1 MMDDIN
7 DVIKYT
13 NEYLIE
19 HEIFDY
25 FDDPSYIPS
34 KDEFSTFTEEQK
46 DYLMASVIEDI
57 NDICDLLEQLKYKKE
72 IIKSYIEDNK

>member
-19 HEIFDY
+19 HGIFDY

-34 KDEFSTFTEEQK
+34 KDEFSTFTKEQK

-57 NDICDLLEQLKYKKE
+57 NDTYDLLEQLKYKKE

>member
-1 MMDDIN
+1 MDDIN
-7 DVIKYT
+7 DVLKYT

-19 HEIFDY
+19 HGIFDY

-57 NDICDLLEQLKYKKE
+57 NDTCDLLEQLKYKKE

>member
-1 MMDDIN
+1 MMSDIN

-19 HEIFDY
+19 HGIFDY

-57 NDICDLLEQLKYKKE
+57 NDTCDLLEQLKYKYK

>member
-1 MMDDIN
+1 MMSDIN
-7 DVIKYT
+7 DVLKYT

-19 HEIFDY
+19 HGIFDY

-57 NDICDLLEQLKYKKE
+57 NDTYDLLEQLKYKKE
-72 IIKSYIEDNK
+72 IIKSYIKDNK